1 MTPLRQPIVRFLALV
16 LLACAVYVAD
26 NLRQEHE
33 CQARGNLVAYHWG
46 VPGRCDVY
54 IPRLP

>member
-16 LLACAVYVAD
+16 LLACAAYVAD

-33 CQARGNLVAYHWG
+33 C
-46 VPGRCDVY
+46 
-54 IPRLP
+54 